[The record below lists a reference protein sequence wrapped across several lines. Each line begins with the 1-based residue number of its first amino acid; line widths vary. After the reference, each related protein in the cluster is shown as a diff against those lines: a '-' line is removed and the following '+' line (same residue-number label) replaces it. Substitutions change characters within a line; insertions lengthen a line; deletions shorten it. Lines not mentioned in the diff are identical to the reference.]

1 MDKRHGYLRRIRE
14 VYPDLTAGTVR
25 LNDEG
30 QNSDIL
36 IVDDELVFRFPRY
49 TDAARRLAV
58 ETALLHGIQGRVPLA
73 VPNPIYMSPD
83 SPLVGSAFV
92 GYRMLPGQPLWR
104 ATLLAI
110 DDEAVVERLARQLAG
125 FLSALHRLPLAE
137 AIVGRLPAPD
147 GYAEW
152 GERYARIRARLFPHM
167 RAEAR
172 AWATDHFEAFLR
184 DRQHFAFTPALI
196 HGDFGTS
203 NVLFDAARQTIT
215 GVIDFGGAGL
225 GDPAYDVAGLLAG
238 YGEPFARRVA
248 AAYPAIASAWARV
261 RFYAGTFALLE
272 ALFGAEHGD
281 ERAFAGGIAP
291 YA

>member
-1 MDKRHGYLRRIRE
+1 M
-14 VYPDLTAGTVR
+14 
-25 LNDEG
+25 
-30 QNSDIL
+30 
-36 IVDDELVFRFPRY
+36 
-49 TDAARRLAV
+49 
-58 ETALLHGIQGRVPLA
+58 
-73 VPNPIYMSPD
+73 
-83 SPLVGSAFV
+83 

-125 FLSALHRLPLAE
+125 FLSALHCLPSAE
-137 AIVGRLPAPD
+137 AITGGLPAPD
-147 GYAEW
+147 GHAEW
-152 GERYARIRARLFPHM
+152 SERFARIRTGLFPHM

-172 AWATDHFEAFLR
+172 AWATGHFEAFLG

-248 AAYPAIASAWARV
+248 AAYPAIAAAWERV
-261 RFYAGTFALLE
+261 HFYEGTFALLE

-281 ERAFAGGIAP
+281 EHAFAGGIAP